1 MLSLWILFSPSPF
14 PDVNI
19 VLGAGGGA
27 GVFTMSLFRG
37 DTGAIPC
44 LKKAF
49 TLVLQNV
56 VWGYLNGRLL
66 VYVTTSPLKRYRGN
80 LSCVGFPRSGFR
92 ERGLI

>member
-1 MLSLWILFSPSPF
+1 
-14 PDVNI
+14 
-19 VLGAGGGA
+19 
-27 GVFTMSLFRG
+27 MSLFRG

-80 LSCVGFPRSGFR
+80 LSCVGFPRSWFQGKGAYLAVLGIVYTIL
-92 ERGLI
+92 GLFLK